1 LMLGQKPNTDN
12 DIMNALTD
20 LAKQW
25 NDLKAS
31 SG

>member
-1 LMLGQKPNTDN
+1 MLGQKPNTDN
-12 DIMNALTD
+12 DIMNALAD